1 MDLAQAKARLVRQ
14 TRETFGEVVMI
25 RPMNAGEMKVVADPD
40 RVVMEDIAARFDQA
54 LDTPKLGGGDKM
66 GPLMVLA
73 ESNPSFSIAREV
85 LAWLPA
91 KTDRIERANGEI
103 HEIVR
108 VGEDGNG
115 AVILYV
121 SEVS

>member
-1 MDLAQAKARLVRQ
+1 MDFAIAKARLVRL
-14 TRETFGEVVMI
+14 TRETFGEVVTI
-25 RPMNAGEMKVVADPD
+25 RPMKAGEMKVVADPN
-40 RVVMEDIAARFDQA
+40 RAVMEDIAARFDQA

-73 ESNPSFSIAREV
+73 ESNPSFSIARGA
-85 LAWLPA
+85 LLWLPA
-91 KTDRIERANGEI
+91 KSDRIERADGEV

-121 SEVS
+121 SKAN